1 MSSKSVKQEV
11 SSKSVL
17 PERSAIVSNKGVL
30 QECHLSVSSQAV
42 PQVGSLEI
50 VTNKY

>member
-1 MSSKSVKQEV
+1 M